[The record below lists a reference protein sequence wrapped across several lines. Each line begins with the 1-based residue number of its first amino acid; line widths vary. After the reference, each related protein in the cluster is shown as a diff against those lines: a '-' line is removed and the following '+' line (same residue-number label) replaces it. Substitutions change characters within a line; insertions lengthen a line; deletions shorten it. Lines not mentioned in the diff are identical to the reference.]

1 MTTASTPN
9 RITHPGDVVDV
20 FGGGVDVSIVSE
32 SACGSC
38 GMKKACGMSESREKT
53 VTVYTPDWESYRIG
67 ETVTVSMTQG
77 MGTRALLYV
86 YALPVVVVL
95 VALIVL
101 TRSGVSELISGM
113 AALGLLILYYTG
125 VYLLRH
131 RIEREI
137 RFEIRKIENNRPQ

>member
-1 MTTASTPN
+1 MAVTNTSH
-9 RITHPGDVVDV
+9 RITHQGHVVDV

-38 GMKKACGMSESREKT
+38 GMKRACGMSESREKT
-53 VTVYTPDWESYRIG
+53 VTVYTPDWKNYQIG
-67 ETVTVSMTQG
+67 EAVTVSMTQG

-95 VALIVL
+95 AALVVL
-101 TRSGVSELISGM
+101 IQCGVPELVSGL
-113 AALGLLILYYTG
+113 AALGILILYYAG